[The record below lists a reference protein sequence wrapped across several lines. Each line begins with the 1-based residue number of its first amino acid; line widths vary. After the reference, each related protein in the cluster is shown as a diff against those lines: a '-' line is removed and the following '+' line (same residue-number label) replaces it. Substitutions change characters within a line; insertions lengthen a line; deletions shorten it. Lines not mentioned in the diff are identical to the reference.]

1 MFGKK
6 YVAEYKTNLLLAGP
20 VMLSQLGHVMVGV
33 TDNLMVGQVSVESL
47 DGAAVANSVFIIF
60 MVFGIGV
67 SFGMT
72 PLIAQA
78 DGQKE
83 GSEISSVLKHGLI
96 LNSILA
102 ILLAILA
109 IFSTGILDHMGQSED
124 VVALAKPYMLVIG
137 ASIIPFMIFQT
148 FRQYAE
154 GLSLTKPAMYISL
167 GANIL
172 NVVLNYVLIFGHLGF
187 EAQGLFG
194 AGIATLISR
203 VLMAIAMYVLVTQHE
218 KLKSY
223 YVYMSQCRFELSKI
237 KELIRIG
244 FPSGLQ
250 FIFEVS
256 AFAFASIMAGWIGV
270 LDLAAHQIAISLAS
284 ISYMIA
290 SGIGAAATIRVGNQL
305 SKKNFSLLRTVGY
318 SNFSI
323 GVYFMAIAGII
334 FAIGRNFLP
343 SLFVDNVGVLEIA
356 ASLMVIAVMFQLSD
370 GIQIVGLGA
379 LRGMSDV
386 KVPTMITLFAYWV
399 IGLPIAYYLG
409 FTLKMGVEGIWYG
422 LFIGL
427 SVSAALLL
435 LRFQKLT
442 KSLQQKHEVNS

>member
-6 YVAEYKTNLLLAGP
+6 YTVEYKTNLLLAGP
-20 VMLSQLGHVMVGV
+20 VMLSQLGHVMVGI
-33 TDNLMVGQVSVESL
+33 TDNLMVGQVGVEAL
-47 DGAAVANSVFIIF
+47 DGGAVANSVFIIF

-78 DGQKE
+78 DGQKD

-96 LNSILA
+96 LNT
-102 ILLAILA
+102 LLAVILCVLA
-109 IFSTGILDHMGQSED
+109 LCSTSLLDYMGQSEE
-124 VVALAKPYMLVIG
+124 VVALARPYMVIIG
-137 ASIIPFMIFQT
+137 CSIIPFMIFQS

-172 NVVLNYVLIFGHLGF
+172 NVVLNYILIFGHWGF
-187 EAQGLFG
+187 EPMGLVG

-203 VLMAIAMYVLVTQHE
+203 IIMALAMYLLVKKHS

-223 YVYMSQCRFELSKI
+223 YEFMSECRFEMRKI
-237 KELIRIG
+237 KELIQIG

-270 LDLAAHQIAISLAS
+270 LAQAAHQIAISLAS
-284 ISYMIA
+284 VSYMIA
-290 SGIGAAATIRVGNQL
+290 SGIGASATIRVGNQL
-305 SKKNFSLLRTVGY
+305 SQKNFSMLRIVGY

-323 GVYFMAIAGII
+323 GIYFMTIAGAI
-334 FAIGRNFLP
+334 FALGRYFLP
-343 SLFVDNVGVLEIA
+343 SLFIDDVAVIDIA
-356 ASLMVIAVMFQLSD
+356 ATLMIIAVMFQLSD
-370 GIQIVGLGA
+370 GIQVVGLGA

-386 KVPTMITLFAYWV
+386 KVPTMITLIAYWV

-409 FTLKMGVEGIWYG
+409 FTLEMGVEGIWYG

-435 LRFQKLT
+435 LRFQNLT
-442 KSLQQKHEVNS
+442 KALQHKYETNS

>member
-6 YVAEYKTNLLLAGP
+6 YTAHYKTNLALAGP

-33 TDNLMVGQVSVESL
+33 TDNLMVGQVGVEAL

-60 MVFGIGV
+60 MVFGVGV

-78 DGQKE
+78 DGQNN
-83 GSEISSVLKHGLI
+83 GSEISSVLKHGLL
-96 LNSILA
+96 LNSILGF
-102 ILLAILA
+102 ILFGLAIG
-109 IFSTGILDHMGQSED
+109 STSLLDYMGQSSE
-124 VVALAKPYMLVIG
+124 VVELARPYLWVVG
-137 ASIIPFMIFQT
+137 ASILPFMLFQT

-167 GANIL
+167 VANLL
-172 NVVLNYVLIFGHLGF
+172 NVVLNYILIFGKMGF
-187 EAQGLFG
+187 EPMGLLG

-203 VLMAIAMYVLVTQHE
+203 IVMAIAMFILVIQHN
-218 KLKSY
+218 KLKGY
-223 YVYMSQCRFELSKI
+223 YRYMSQCNIQFVKI
-237 KELIRIG
+237 KELLQIG
-244 FPSGLQ
+244 VPSGLQ

-256 AFAFASIMAGWIGV
+256 AFAFASIMAGWISIT
-270 LDLAAHQIAISLAS
+270 DQAAHQIAISLAS

-305 SKKNFSLLRTVGY
+305 SKKDYTTLRTVGY
-318 SNFSI
+318 SSFSMGI
-323 GVYFMAIAGII
+323 YFMAFAGIV
-334 FAIGRNFLP
+334 FALGRHFLP
-343 SLFVDNVGVLEIA
+343 SLYIDEPEVLEIA
-356 ASLMVIAVMFQLSD
+356 ATLMIIAVMFQLSD
-370 GIQIVGLGA
+370 GVQVVGLGT

-386 KVPTMITLFAYWV
+386 KIPTMITLFAYWV
-399 IGLPIAYYLG
+399 IGLPVAYYLG
-409 FTLKMGVEGIWYG
+409 FTLDMGVEGIWYG

-435 LRFQKLT
+435 ARFNSLT
-442 KSLQQKHEVNS
+442 KALQHKNSNAS

>member
-6 YVAEYKTNLLLAGP
+6 YTSEYKTNLLLAGP

-33 TDNLMVGQVSVESL
+33 TDNLMVGQIGVESL

-78 DGQKE
+78 DGEKK
-83 GSEISSVLKHGLI
+83 GSEISAVLKHGLI
-96 LNSILA
+96 LNSALA
-102 ILLAILA
+102 IILCVLSV
-109 IFSTGILDHMGQSED
+109 FSTGILDYMGQSEE
-124 VVALAKPYMLVIG
+124 VVELARPYLTVIG
-137 ASIIPFMIFQT
+137 CSIVPFMIFQS

-167 GANIL
+167 GANLL
-172 NVVLNYVLIFGHLGF
+172 NVFLNYILIFGHMGF
-187 EAQGLFG
+187 EAQGLLG

-203 VLMAIAMYVLVTQHE
+203 VVMAIAMYILVTQH
-218 KLKSY
+218 KRLKGY
-223 YVYMSQCRFELSKI
+223 YNYMSECRFDMSKI
-237 KELIRIG
+237 RELIRIG

-256 AFAFASIMAGWIGV
+256 AFAFASIMAGWIGKQ
-270 LDLAAHQIAISLAS
+270 DQAAHQIAISLAS
-284 ISYMIA
+284 ISYMVA

-305 SKKNFSLLRTVGY
+305 SQKNFPLLRTVGY
-318 SNFSI
+318 STFSMGI
-323 GVYFMAIAGII
+323 YFMAFAGII
-334 FAIGRNFLP
+334 FAIGRHFLP
-343 SLFVDNVGVLEIA
+343 SLFIDDPEVLSITA
-356 ASLMVIAVMFQLSD
+356 PLMIIAVMFQLSD
-370 GIQIVGLGA
+370 GVQVVGLGA

-386 KVPTMITLFAYWV
+386 KTPTMITLVAYWM
-399 IGLPIAYYLG
+399 IGLPVAYYLG

-435 LRFQKLT
+435 LRFQSLTNKL
-442 KSLQQKHEVNS
+442 KHQATS

>member
-6 YVAEYKTNLLLAGP
+6 YTSEYKTNLKLAGP
-20 VMLSQLGHVMVGV
+20 VMLSQLGHVMVGI
-33 TDNLMVGQVSVESL
+33 TDNLMVGQVGVEAL
-47 DGAAVANSVFIIF
+47 DGGAVANSVFIIF

-78 DGQKE
+78 DGQKD

-96 LNSILA
+96 LNTILGIILCVLAVSSTSIL
-102 ILLAILA
+102 
-109 IFSTGILDHMGQSED
+109 DYMGQSEE
-124 VVALAKPYMLVIG
+124 VVVLARPYMVTIG
-137 ASIIPFMIFQT
+137 CSIIPFMIFQS

-172 NVVLNYVLIFGHLGF
+172 NVVLNYILIFGHLGF
-187 EAQGLFG
+187 EAMGLLG
-194 AGIATLISR
+194 AGIATLIAR
-203 VLMAIAMYVLVTQHE
+203 ILMAMAMFLLVTRH
-218 KLKSY
+218 KRLKSY
-223 YVYMSQCRFELSKI
+223 YQFMSRCRFEMEKI
-237 KELIRIG
+237 KELTKIG

-256 AFAFASIMAGWIGV
+256 AFAFASIMAGWLGV
-270 LDLAAHQIAISLAS
+270 LSLAAHQIAISLAS
-284 ISYMIA
+284 VSYMIA
-290 SGIGAAATIRVGNQL
+290 SGIGASATIRVGNQL
-305 SKKNFSLLRTVGY
+305 SQKNFKMLRIVGY

-323 GVYFMAIAGII
+323 GIYFMAIAGLV
-334 FAIGRNFLP
+334 FALGRYFLP
-343 SLFVDNVGVLEIA
+343 SLFIDNVEVIDIA
-356 ASLMVIAVMFQLSD
+356 ATLMIIAVMFQLSD
-370 GIQIVGLGA
+370 GVQVVGLGA

-386 KVPTMITLFAYWV
+386 KIPTMITLVAYWG
-399 IGLPIAYYLG
+399 IGLPIAYYLV

-427 SVSAALLL
+427 SVSAILLL
-435 LRFQKLT
+435 LRFQNLT
-442 KSLQQKHEVNS
+442 KTLQQKHQAN